1 MLLLV
6 HNQEVDRY
14 KQYQEVHIDIAK
26 SLKRSY
32 IHMQTI
38 TEILPCNSLI
48 GLKLNCNFHNCLI
61 HTSELETLYAQLA
74 TK

>member
-1 MLLLV
+1 
-6 HNQEVDRY
+6 
-14 KQYQEVHIDIAK
+14 
-26 SLKRSY
+26 
-32 IHMQTI
+32 MQTI